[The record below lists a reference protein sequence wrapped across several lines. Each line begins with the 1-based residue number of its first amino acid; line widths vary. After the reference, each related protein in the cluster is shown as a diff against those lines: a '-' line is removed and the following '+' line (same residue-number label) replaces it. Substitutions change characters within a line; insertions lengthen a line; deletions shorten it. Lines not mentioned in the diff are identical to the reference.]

1 MQIDELGLK
10 RLKNLRKKWRTE
22 ATRQDKFR
30 VSMQEKGASLSAEKS
45 CGMWIGYESCANEPD
60 KLIREMER
68 GES

>member
-10 RLKNLRKKWRTE
+10 RLKNLRKKWRAE
-22 ATRQDKFR
+22 ATREEKFR
-30 VSMQEKGASLSAEKS
+30 IEMVKKNAYLSAEKAD
-45 CGMWIGYESCANEPD
+45 GIWFGYTTCANELD